1 MKRSHKYF
9 YKIQEQMLSAQLLT
23 LLSTSEKMHHCMLRL
38 TFDEKF
44 WQQILTQILFFF
56 SDGLLSL
63 SSSQRVKKVKNCI
76 NMMAKKRV
84 KKKLIF

>member
-1 MKRSHKYF
+1 
-9 YKIQEQMLSAQLLT
+9 MLSAQLLT